1 MLLLPVGHECFFI
14 GIVALGSDFSVII
27 LILGL

>member
-14 GIVALGSDFSVII
+14 DIVVLGSDFNVIM
-27 LILGL
+27 LILG